1 MEHSGHRLV
10 PLACPQAQPTSGLP
24 PHYSMHRQKTG
35 PFCIYAKAV
44 FVWFSRCIC
53 INFKMTSQIPKP
65 CLLISPCSPS
75 FAFSTSHSMQTT
87 LLSTRHHQIPYN
99 ALQYHTMS
107 YNTMQY
113 QAIAY
118 NAMQYQAVACNSMH
132 STFPSTTILQPSELT
147 RDSQQQPFH
156 PQRLH
161 CSTKNQRQPCLLANI

>member
-10 PLACPQAQPTSGLP
+10 PLACPQAQPTSALP

-35 PFCIYAKAV
+35 PFCIYAKGV
-44 FVWFSRCIC
+44 FVWFSKCIC

-65 CLLISPCSPS
+65 CLLISPYSPS

-87 LLSTRHHQIPYN
+87 LQSTRHHQIPYN
-99 ALQYHTMS
+99 ALQYHAIPS
-107 YNTMQY
+107 NTKQC
-113 QAIAY
+113 
-118 NAMQYQAVACNSMH
+118 QAVACNSMH
-132 STFPSTTILQPSELT
+132 STLSSTIILQPSELT